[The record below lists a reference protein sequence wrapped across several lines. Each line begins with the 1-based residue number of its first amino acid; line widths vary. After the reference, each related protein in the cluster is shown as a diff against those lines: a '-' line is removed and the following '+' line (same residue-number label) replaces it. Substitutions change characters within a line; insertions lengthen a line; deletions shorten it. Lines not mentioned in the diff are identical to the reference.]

1 MGPRNDNSLDRFFS
15 YASWPLPCATLEIL
29 MIAVVSMFSEAVFSL
44 YYYLWLYSLILLPPV
59 FELDDCVVLLL
70 LLRKEVQTCYN

>member
-1 MGPRNDNSLDRFFS
+1 MGPRNNNSLDRFFS
-15 YASWPLPCATLEIL
+15 YASWPLLCAALEIL

-59 FELDDCVVLLL
+59 FELDDCVLLLL